1 MRDKRETKEER
12 REKREER
19 GEKREE
25 RREKREAVLRERLRI
40 TAIPMRCGP
49 NFGLTQ
55 VEPELGHYLA

>member
-1 MRDKRETKEER
+1 MSDERQERD
-12 REKREER
+12 ER

-25 RREKREAVLRERLRI
+25 RGERREERREAALRERLRI